1 MRPIYY
7 AILLPLSA
15 IANPAYAQNETPTAP
30 QGAKRQFRADFFAA
44 FSPVNAQDMVERIPG
59 FSINSGDGRRG
70 FGDNAGNVLID
81 GDRPST
87 KSDDIFAILSRIP
100 ASQVD
105 YIELTEQSGADSEAR
120 GQGQIVNVVRKGGG
134 ALSGTY
140 EARLE
145 LGERRGVTPFGN
157 ASASIK
163 RGKTTFEL
171 SAGYFAQFNSFSGTE
186 IERNGQGRLT
196 GRRFEDGKNLFTETN
211 VTGAIKTRQGDF
223 KINLNGKVVRE
234 QAREDRVTNL
244 FGVSGSAFALEQ
256 LKSRSPSPRMIYE
269 IGGDVEFPVV
279 NWLTTKLI
287 GLYRTE
293 GNKGRSQVDTVR
305 PGQPIQNFNTRFN
318 NRPRE
323 TIARI
328 QNDLNIFKSHAIQF
342 GGEVAFNSLNAQF
355 AAQSTAGGAVTQFPA
370 SNVLVKETRFE
381 PFISDVWSVSTAWK
395 IEGGVIAEKSRITVS
410 GDSSARRS
418 FLFWKPRLAATW
430 TVDKLTTVELR
441 AERQVAQLDFNDFA
455 TSVDLGAAG
464 QVAAGNADLVPE
476 KTNTYSALI
485 RRKFFERGSIQL
497 LGSYVDVSDT
507 QDLVPIIVRDNNGN
521 ITSRFDGAG
530 NIGNSTRWNAELE
543 ITLPFDW
550 ITKSIGITG
559 MELKYIGHYHDSRVT
574 DPVTGRNRRRS
585 QVPIWHQDF
594 NFRHDIAK
602 AGISW
607 GVDTSVSAGNTEFF
621 IDQIRKFKAGAEIFS
636 FIEYKKFKIGTLRFQ
651 VGNVTDVNLTR
662 TRTFFRDTRA
672 SGDIIRTFNR
682 NRSRDTRFQLSL
694 AGKF

>member
-7 AILLPLSA
+7 TLLLPLLIIA
-15 IANPAYAQNETPTAP
+15 IPAYAQSETPPPAA
-30 QGAKRQFRADFFAA
+30 AKRQFRADFFAA
-44 FSPVNAQDMVERIPG
+44 FTPINAQDMVERIPG

-105 YIELTEQSGADSEAR
+105 YIELTEQAGADGEAR

-157 ASASIK
+157 ASASIR

-171 SAGYFAQFNSFSGTE
+171 SAGYFAQSNSFSGTE
-186 IERNGQGRLT
+186 TERNGQGSLT
-196 GRRFEDGKNLFTETN
+196 GQRIEDGKNLFTETN
-211 VTGAIKTRQGDF
+211 VTGAIKTKQGDF
-223 KINLNGKVVRE
+223 KINLNGKIVRE
-234 QAREDRVTNL
+234 KAREDRVTDL
-244 FGVSGSAFALEQ
+244 FGVGGPAFALER
-256 LKSRSPSPRMIYE
+256 LGSRSPSPRMSYE
-269 IGGDVEFPVV
+269 VGGDVEFPVA
-279 NWLTTKLI
+279 NSLTTKLI

-293 GNKGRSQVDTVR
+293 SEKGRSQVDTVQ
-305 PGQPIQNFNTRFN
+305 PGQPTQNFNTRFN

-342 GGEVAFNSLNAQF
+342 GGEVAFNSLSARF
-355 AAQSTAGGAVTQFPA
+355 AAQSTAGGAITQFPA
-370 SNVLVKETRFE
+370 SNVFVRETRFE
-381 PFISDVWSVSTAWK
+381 PFVSDVWSLSNAWK

-418 FLFWKPRLAATW
+418 FLFFKPRVAATW

-485 RRKFFERGSIQL
+485 RRKFFDRGSIQL

-507 QDLVPIIVRDNNGN
+507 QDLIPIIVRDSGGN
-521 ITSRFDGAG
+521 IMSRFDGAG

-574 DPVTGRNRRRS
+574 DPVTGRSRRQS

-594 NFRHDIAK
+594 NFRHDITK

-607 GVDTSVSAGNTEFF
+607 GVDTAVSAGNTEFF

-672 SGDIIRTFNR
+672 SGDITRTFNR